1 MPKASKRTPK
11 PPRKLRTRKLS
22 SYKPKKKHWLW
33 KNKIPRRAV
42 TIVSGD
48 GDAGKST
55 LMTTIAAN
63 VTLGTNFPDGE
74 VCEKG
79 RVLLLTNEEL
89 PDEDVLPRLMGAGG
103 DSDMFEI
110 VIDTCEYDESDS
122 ALVTVLNKYNLVYLD
137 AWLVA
142 HPDTKLVIIDTIT
155 DYLDEKTNENSE
167 KQIKKYME
175 NLTLVAQRNDIAI
188 VALAHF
194 NKKIDAPAA
203 YRLSGSA
210 AFRHKAR
217 ASWQVY
223 KDPNDRSKSSVL
235 FDKGNKIGTGIGFSF
250 TFHTYQYMTDE
261 GLDTTSFAVISG
273 EPLTMDAQTYS
284 LQAHIQQDSPRS
296 DSASDWLFTLLSVEY
311 PIPSQEII
319 ERAKKE
325 GHSQATIYRAKTS
338 LKITSKTEIHNGK
351 SIKLWRLPKE
361 ALNE

>member
-1 MPKASKRTPK
+1 MDKKVPK

-22 SYKPKKKHWLW
+22 SYKPKKKNWRW

-48 GDAGKST
+48 GDVGKST
-55 LMTTIAAN
+55 LMTTIAAH
-63 VTLGTNFPDGE
+63 VTLGTDFPDGE
-74 VCEKG
+74 ICEKG

-103 DSDMFEI
+103 DPDLYEI
-110 VIDTCEYDESDS
+110 VVDTCEDDESNS

-137 AWLVA
+137 AWLA
-142 HPDTKLVIIDTIT
+142 DHSDTKLVIIDTIT

-175 NLTLVAQRNDIAI
+175 NLTLVAQRHDIAI

-250 TFHTYQYMTDE
+250 SFHTYQYMTDE
-261 GLDTTSFAVISG
+261 GPDTTSFAVISS

-284 LQAHIQQDSPRS
+284 RQAHIQRDSPQA
-296 DSASDWLFTLLSVEY
+296 DAASDWLFALLSVES
-311 PIPSQEII
+311 PIPSAEII
-319 ERAKKE
+319 ERAQKE
-325 GHSQATIYRAKTS
+325 GHPQATVYRPKPHPQLKPVNKVVDEKRIS
-338 LKITSKTEIHNGK
+338 LWS
-351 SIKLWRLPKE
+351 LPKE
-361 ALNE
+361 TSNET